1 MTPVKKT
8 LRYDSNLQATEELAR
23 SVPEDL
29 IKNWGHNKAETALF
43 KSKLFQ
49 GWSARLMC
57 SFARI

>member
-8 LRYDSNLQATEELAR
+8 LHYDSNPKATEELAR

-43 KSKLFQ
+43 
-49 GWSARLMC
+49 
-57 SFARI
+57 